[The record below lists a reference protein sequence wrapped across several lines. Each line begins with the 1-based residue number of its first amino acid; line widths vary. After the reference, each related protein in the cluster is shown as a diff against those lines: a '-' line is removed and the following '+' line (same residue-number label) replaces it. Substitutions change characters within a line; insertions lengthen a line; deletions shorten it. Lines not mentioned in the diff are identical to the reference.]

1 MRGRVSERALR
12 AFPLMQ
18 ALRVGQLVR
27 ASSRGVCM
35 SRKFGWLLLVLTL
48 AGSASASVNPGAISG
63 YVKDVSGVPQMGAT
77 VEIITAAAAPVLTAY
92 TDAKGYFTV
101 RGLLP
106 GTYTVRVSAPS
117 FLPTVREKIG
127 IQSGAHLVVNITL
140 NTLFQA
146 LKMLPERGHSS
157 QDSDDWRWTLRSMSN
172 RPVLRFDPNS
182 GPAVVQTEN
191 PGAGTTH
198 GNLAFLAG
206 ADGEAF
212 TGSDMSTA
220 FSLEHSIF
228 GTDRINFAGDVGY
241 GSGTPNAIMRAGF
254 VHDLGTGSRAEMT
267 FTAKRFASM
276 GLGDHGTPIQAL
288 SLATSN
294 TNTFGNLEL
303 RYGAELQSIQMLSQV
318 GAIRPF
324 GAAAL
329 HLGKNTLLEYRLATG
344 VPNMRYAKGFDS
356 APADLSE
363 SGPRFSTLN
372 GSPQLE
378 RARHHEV
385 ALSQRVGGNNFQ
397 VAVFSDKVNNT
408 ALNGVARGVDYDPEF
423 LADPISGTF
432 LVNGGS
438 YQTNGL
444 RAVYQRKLA
453 GMTTTLDYGF
463 GGVLTAPEQLLYLPS
478 ARAALAVKKQH
489 SGALKVAGVLPRTHT
504 RVLTSYKWLSGSGAV
519 TPVDMFNASAG
530 QTDPFFNVFLRQPI
544 PAWRFIPG
552 GVEVLVDVRNLLAQ
566 GYQPVL
572 GPDGQTVYLV
582 QTARSV
588 RGGLAFSF

>member
-1 MRGRVSERALR
+1 M
-12 AFPLMQ
+12 
-18 ALRVGQLVR
+18 
-27 ASSRGVCM
+27 CM
-35 SRKFGWLLLVLTL
+35 SRKFGWVLLVLAL
-48 AGSASASVNPGAISG
+48 AGSASASVNPGTISG
-63 YVKDVSGVPQMGAT
+63 YVKDLSGVPQMGAT
-77 VEIITAAAAPVLTAY
+77 VEVITATAAPILTAY
-92 TDAKGYFTV
+92 TDARGFFTV

-172 RPVLRFDPNS
+172 RPVLRFDPS
-182 GPAVVQTEN
+182 IGPAVVQGEN
-191 PGAGTTH
+191 PGRNATH
-198 GNLAFLAG
+198 GKLAFLAG

-220 FSLEHSIF
+220 FSVEHSIF
-228 GTDRINFAGDVGY
+228 GTGKLNFAGDVGN
-241 GSGTPNAIMRAGF
+241 GTAVPNAIMRAGLSQDF
-254 VHDLGTGSRAEMT
+254 GNGHGEMT
-267 FTAKRFASM
+267 FTAKRF
-276 GLGDHGTPIQAL
+276 GTPGLAGGMTIQAL
-288 SLATSN
+288 SLGTAN
-294 TNTFGNLEL
+294 TNTFGALEL
-303 RYGAELQSIQMLSQV
+303 RYGGELQSIQMMSGV
-318 GAIRPF
+318 SAVRPF

-329 HLGKNTLLEYRLATG
+329 HLGKNTLLEYRLATS

-356 APADLSE
+356 APSDLSE
-363 SGPRFSTLN
+363 SGPRFSLLN
-372 GSPQLE
+372 GTTQLE
-378 RARHHEV
+378 HARHHEV
-385 ALSQRVGGNNFQ
+385 AVSQRVGANTFQ
-397 VAVFSDKVNNT
+397 VAAFSDKVQGI
-408 ALNGVARGVDYDPEF
+408 ALNGVGSGLDFHPEF
-423 LADPISGTF
+423 LSDPYSGTF

-438 YQTNGL
+438 YQTNGV

-463 GGVLTAPEQLLYLPS
+463 GGVLTAPEQLLDLPS
-478 ARAALAVKKQH
+478 ARAALTVKKQH
-489 SGALKVAGVLPRTHT
+489 SAAMKVSCVVPRTKT
-504 RVLTSYKWLSGSGAV
+504 RVLTSYKWVSGSGAL

-530 QTDPFFNVFLRQPI
+530 QTDAFFNVFLRQPI